1 MIELSNI
8 DSTNRVADWV
18 ELYVIYED
26 EKLSKSEIASN
37 IRAGGRE
44 PSEIEIDSVLA
55 ELERREQL
63 YGSTSPFEVGDNV
76 VVPKINWREC
86 PEYVMCLI
94 YSMQGVKDA
103 ADGGTKLFERLS
115 SEALRSYLNGETVVL
130 GFPNSAGLREQVRS
144 IASKCN
150 EPLGGRE
157 PTSDDKDR
165 GVDVIGWKPFKDR
178 RNNQI
183 VILMQ
188 CAAGKHWRAKK
199 QIPLKSWTE
208 FIHWGLSPI
217 PGIAIPQIASLSSW
231 NNIVDEYT
239 FIVDR
244 VRILKSIH
252 DFTFED
258 SNLSNEILIWCESKL
273 D

>member
-18 ELYVIYED
+18 ELYVIYEY
-26 EKLSKSEIASN
+26 ETLSKSEIASN
-37 IRAGGRE
+37 IRVGGRE

-94 YSMQGVKDA
+94 YSMQGVKDT
-103 ADGGTKLFERLS
+103 ADEGTKLFERLS
-115 SEALRSYLNGETVVL
+115 SEALRSYLGGETIVI
-130 GFPNSAGLREQVRS
+130 GFPSSAGLKEQVIS

-150 EPLGGRE
+150 EPLGGRD

-165 GVDVIGWKPFKDR
+165 GVDVVGWKPYKDA
-178 RNNQI
+178 RNSQ
-183 VILMQ
+183 VVVLMQ
-188 CAAGKHWRAKK
+188 CAAGKHWRNKK
-199 QIPLKSWTE
+199 QIPLKSWKE
-208 FIHWGLSPI
+208 FIHWGFSPI
-217 PGIAIPQIASLSSW
+217 TGIAIPQIASLSNW
-231 NNIVDEYT
+231 NNIVDEYG

-244 VRILKSIH
+244 VRIFRSIH
-252 DFTFED
+252 NYTFED
-258 SNLSNEILIWCESKL
+258 SDLRNDVLSWCESKL